1 MTKITREEALEYHRL
16 DGKPGKISVV
26 PTKPMETQ
34 RDLSLAYTPGVA
46 VPVLEIE
53 KDPELAYE
61 YTSKGNLV
69 AVITNGTA
77 ILGLGDRGALASK
90 AGDGRQRGV
99 VQALR
104 GCGCV

>member
-1 MTKITREEALEYHRL
+1 MTKVTREEALEYHRL
-16 DGKPGKISVV
+16 EGKPGKISVV

-53 KDPELAYE
+53 KEPQSAYD
-61 YTSKGNLV
+61 YTAKGNLV

-77 ILGLGDRGALASK
+77 ILGLGNRGALAAK
-90 AGDGRQRGV
+90 PVMEGKGV
-99 VQALR
+99 LFKKFADV
-104 GCGCV
+104 